1 MTDIELTPEGQI
13 ILYVDT
19 TIYNGAIIDKVL
31 YWYVD
36 KFLIKRQN
44 EPNSPIQTIILS
56 ASTPI
61 SQQEF
66 TYLSKKLSTDFI
78 DYKNRFIIAEET
90 RDLRN
95 ILYAKAFANSDD
107 FKEFDFED

>member
-1 MTDIELTPEGQI
+1 MTDIKLTSEGQV

-19 TIYNGAIIDKVL
+19 TIYDEAIIDKVL

-44 EPNSPIQTIILS
+44 ETDRSIQTIILS
-56 ASTPI
+56 ASSPI

-66 TYLSKKLSTDFI
+66 ADLSKKLSTDFI
-78 DYKNRFIIAEET
+78 DYKNRFIIAKET

-107 FKEFDFED
+107 FMEFDFED